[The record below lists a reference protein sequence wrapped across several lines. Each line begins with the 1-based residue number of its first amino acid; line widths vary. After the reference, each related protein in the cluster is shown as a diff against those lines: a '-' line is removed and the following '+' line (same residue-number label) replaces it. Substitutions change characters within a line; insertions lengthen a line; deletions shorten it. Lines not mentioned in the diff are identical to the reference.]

1 MLSMGNRPQ
10 GAKWGYT
17 LAFVGFAVLTG
28 YMTFSTVYLAVK
40 SIQGIVNDNAGTL
53 TVNDFFSNAVFRDV
67 VLSIAATIG
76 LYVLA
81 SLIHVSSPFHDLRIL
96 MPI

>member
-40 SIQGIVNDNAGTL
+40 SIQGIISENAGKL
-53 TVNDFFSNAVFRDV
+53 DVSDFFSNAIFRDV
-67 VLSIAATIG
+67 VLSIAATVG

-81 SLIHVSSPFHDLRIL
+81 SLIHVRYPHQHLVCE
-96 MPI
+96 